1 MFSFSQSAGGIG
13 IFEYMANA
21 TLKLFHI
28 VFILFFFYSDGN
40 PIHNL
45 GHTVRHLCQTY
56 INVSQDPLVFHRLLL
71 ISVSVRKNFIR
82 HQNQIPRLMGQ
93 TGNARKNFLLRPRFP
108 APDGSNISFA
118 VRFDIHSSSTSLPG
132 SSSTSFKFV

>member
-56 INVSQDPLVFHRLLL
+56 INVS
-71 ISVSVRKNFIR
+71 
-82 HQNQIPRLMGQ
+82 
-93 TGNARKNFLLRPRFP
+93 
-108 APDGSNISFA
+108 
-118 VRFDIHSSSTSLPG
+118 
-132 SSSTSFKFV
+132 